1 MLRFEL
7 INDYIQKRGYKS
19 YLEIGVENPNNCFNH
34 VYCEK
39 KVSVDPYLPTPYVN
53 EESSEALASQVTYRL
68 TSDDFFAQNTEKFD
82 IIFIDALHTEEQCD
96 KDVAN
101 ALKVLNPYGVI
112 LLHDSLPE
120 NERLQSDE
128 AFENGEPW
136 NGTVWKTVKKL
147 IDSHKFDVKTYYHDW
162 GIAAIE
168 ARECDNG
175 ITYEYNPNELIQI
188 DKKYE
193 DLNYKDDFSIVEMN
207 LEFSFVRDTFKVSY
221 FTPAYKSKYIEHTYQ
236 SLKAQTDPRWEW
248 VVLDDSPQDYHG
260 VYEIVSQLQK
270 TDHRVKYF
278 RMYPNSGGFIGRV
291 KHRAVSLCE
300 GILVAELDHDDEIA
314 DITTELLLKL
324 HSVSNSD
331 FYYTDSYTYTVEN
344 GETKVVDYPDGFA
357 MGYGSYKEA
366 DMYVRWL
373 DKHIHD
379 RYVVSPNINPKTIR
393 HIVGVPN
400 HLRVWKRSFIDTIDS
415 YDVNMPHCDDYELIV
430 RTFVNGAKMT
440 KIDMPL
446 YYQFMNDE
454 NSQYG
459 RLMDIQNYVKA
470 VSNYY
475 HTEIA
480 ERFQNHFDKSGL
492 NNVMKTLNGDEPSKP
507 IIFDYV
513 YERNNKDCNGVV
525 FVQPPELLVNLSYN
539 DVITEKQVK
548 LLLCNKNQKQ

>member
-34 VYCEK
+34 IVCDK
-39 KVSVDPYLPTPYVN
+39 KVSVDPYFPTPYVD

-68 TSDDFFAQNTEKFD
+68 TSDDFFMQNQEKFD

-101 ALKVLNPYGVI
+101 ALKCLNPFGCVM
-112 LLHDSLPE
+112 LHDSLPE
-120 NERLQSDE
+120 NERIQSIE

-136 NGTVWKTVKKL
+136 NGTVWKTVVKL
-147 IDSHKFDVKTYYHDW
+147 MMTKEYDIDVYYHDY
-162 GIAAIE
+162 GIAVIE
-168 ARECDNG
+168 ARIDQSG
-175 ITYEYNPNELIQI
+175 IVREYKPKEV
-188 DKKYE
+188 
-193 DLNYKDDFSIVEMN
+193 DLDYNRDFAIADMN
-207 LEFSFVRDTFKVSY
+207 LEFSFLRDTFKVSY

-236 SLKAQTDPRWEW
+236 SLRAQTDPRWEW
-248 VVLDDSPQDYHG
+248 VVLDDSPYDYEG
-260 VYEIVSQLQK
+260 VHEIVESLQRQYD
-270 TDHRVKYF
+270 DHRIKYY

-300 GILVAELDHDDEIA
+300 GILVAELDHDDEI
-314 DITTELLLKL
+314 DERTTEILLNL
-324 HSVSNSD
+324 HLRQDSD
-331 FYYTDSYTYTVEN
+331 FYYTDSYTYNLLPDGSTQVVE
-344 GETKVVDYPDGFA
+344 YPEGFA

-366 DMYVRWL
+366 DMYIRWL

-379 RYVVSPNINPKTIR
+379 RYVVSPNVNPKTIR
-393 HIVGVPN
+393 HIVGVAN

-454 NSQYG
+454 NSQYN
-459 RLMDIQNYVKA
+459 RLADIQNYVKA

-475 HTEIA
+475 HEQIA
-480 ERFQNHFDKSGL
+480 KRFQDYFTMHGTNKTA
-492 NNVMKTLNGDEPSKP
+492 MKLKY
-507 IIFDYV
+507 DYV
-513 YERNNKDCNGVV
+513 YEHNPKDCNDCC
-525 FVQPPELLVNLSYN
+525 FIEPPALLAELSYN
-539 DVITEKQVK
+539 NIITENYINHMLMKV
-548 LLLCNKNQKQ
+548 NEAKNNQNT

>member
-34 VYCEK
+34 IVCDK
-39 KVSVDPYLPTPYVN
+39 KVSVDPYFPTPYVD

-68 TSDDFFAQNTEKFD
+68 TSDDFFMQNQEKFD

-101 ALKVLNPYGVI
+101 ALKCLNPFGCVM
-112 LLHDSLPE
+112 LHDSLPE
-120 NERLQSDE
+120 NERIQSIE

-136 NGTVWKTVKKL
+136 NGTVWKTVVKL
-147 IDSHKFDVKTYYHDW
+147 MMTKEYDIDVYYHDY
-162 GIAAIE
+162 GIAVIE
-168 ARECDNG
+168 ARIDQCG
-175 ITYEYNPNELIQI
+175 IVREYKPKEV
-188 DKKYE
+188 
-193 DLNYKDDFSIVEMN
+193 DLDYNKDFAIADMN
-207 LEFSFVRDTFKVSY
+207 LEFSFLRDAFKVSY

-236 SLKAQTDPRWEW
+236 SLRAQTDPRWEW
-248 VVLDDSPQDYHG
+248 VVLDDSPYDYEG
-260 VYEIVSQLQK
+260 VHEIVESLQRQYD
-270 TDHRVKYF
+270 DHRIKYY

-300 GILVAELDHDDEIA
+300 GILVAELDHDDEI
-314 DITTELLLKL
+314 DERTTEILLNL
-324 HSVSNSD
+324 HLRQDSD
-331 FYYTDSYTYTVEN
+331 FYYTDSYTYNLLSDGSTQVVE
-344 GETKVVDYPDGFA
+344 YPEGFA

-366 DMYVRWL
+366 DMYIRWL

-379 RYVVSPNINPKTIR
+379 RYVVSPNVNPKTIR
-393 HIVGVPN
+393 HIVGVAN

-454 NSQYG
+454 NSQYN
-459 RLMDIQNYVKA
+459 RLADIQNYVKA

-475 HTEIA
+475 HEQIA
-480 ERFQNHFDKSGL
+480 KRFQDYFTMHGTNKTA
-492 NNVMKTLNGDEPSKP
+492 MKLKY
-507 IIFDYV
+507 DYV
-513 YERNNKDCNGVV
+513 YEHNPKDCNDCC
-525 FVQPPELLVNLSYN
+525 FIEPPALLAELSYN
-539 DVITEKQVK
+539 NIITENYINHMLMKV
-548 LLLCNKNQKQ
+548 NEAKNNQNT